1 MENEI
6 VDLFKKAIAQE
17 VKKIDWEKLEEGQKN
32 ATKIKKLDSEIDYL
46 KTVDKVFNHKIKIC
60 GIK

>member
-1 MENEI
+1 MEEFKEI
-6 VDLFKKAIAQE
+6 FKKAISQE
-17 VKKIDWEKLEEGQKN
+17 VQKIDWEKLEQEQKN
-32 ATKIKKLDSEIDYL
+32 KPEIKKLDEEIDYL